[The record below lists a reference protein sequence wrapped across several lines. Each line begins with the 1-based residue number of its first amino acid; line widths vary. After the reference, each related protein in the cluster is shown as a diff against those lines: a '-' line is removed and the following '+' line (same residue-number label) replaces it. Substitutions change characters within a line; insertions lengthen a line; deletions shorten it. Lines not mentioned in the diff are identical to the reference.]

1 MGIHIGEGVRVA
13 RCDGRSRLGGA
24 IMEQKEFLWVF
35 SKPMPSTRNNRASQ
49 RKRRAT
55 LASKKAAK
63 RFKRQFWSAVFQ
75 ELLPI
80 VPPMG
85 KTPGIAGTAEW
96 AVVCDICIACLKP
109 PKGCMCM

>member
-1 MGIHIGEGVRVA
+1 MA
-13 RCDGRSRLGGA
+13 AWGGA
-24 IMEQKEFLWVF
+24 IMEQKEFLRVC
-35 SKPMPSTRNNRASQ
+35 SKAMPSTRNNRASQ
-49 RKRRAT
+49 RKRKAT

-96 AVVCDICIACLKP
+96 AVVCDICVACLKP

>member
-1 MGIHIGEGVRVA
+1 MMQELGVQIPL
-13 RCDGRSRLGGA
+13 D
-24 IMEQKEFLWVF
+24 IIFFDKKTPQ
-35 SKPMPSTRNNRASQ
+35 Q
-49 RKRRAT
+49 RKRKAT

-96 AVVCDICIACLKP
+96 AVVCDICVACLKP